1 MTICLWPPKSSA
13 VAQKKVDDRR
23 YIRPESPPSGARAP
37 VQPDWCVS
45 RIEYISTSPTIYLF
59 LSFWF
64 LISLEGA
71 THASVAKPNNS
82 KWFHQRF
89 HWRKFIRLAVT
100 QSPRRGVN
108 SDGQLIFR
116 LVSYTAGFYSTL
128 MICNKFISLSRIET
142 LGTNISINPSE

>member
-1 MTICLWPPKSSA
+1 MTPKVQRRCTKESWWPPLYTAGIAA
-13 VAQKKVDDRR
+13 VRR
-23 YIRPESPPSGARAP
+23 ARASSTGL
-37 VQPDWCVS
+37 VCFTY
-45 RIEYISTSPTIYLF
+45 RIYIYTSPTIYLF